1 MFTHNITMDSPPTVQ
16 AVTEHQRLRNIKN
29 CKLYYSRHSH
39 EVLKRKAL
47 KGMARGA
54 IPRAKT
60 CEALKISVVELM
72 QAWHR
77 YTETNSIVEN
87 REERFKALINRYAL
101 S

>member
-1 MFTHNITMDSPPTVQ
+1 MDS
-16 AVTEHQRLRNIKN
+16 TEHQRMRNIRN
-29 CKLYYSRHSH
+29 CRLYYERHAHS
-39 EVLKRKAL
+39 VLKRKAL
-47 KGMARGA
+47 NGMARGS

-77 YTETNSIVEN
+77 YIETNSILEN
-87 REERFKALINRYAL
+87 REEKFKALMSRYAL

>member
-1 MFTHNITMDSPPTVQ
+1 M
-16 AVTEHQRLRNIKN
+16 RNIRN
-29 CKLYYSRHSH
+29 CRLYYERHAHS
-39 EVLKRKAL
+39 VLKRKAL
-47 KGMARGA
+47 NGMARGS

-77 YTETNSIVEN
+77 YIETNSILEN
-87 REERFKALINRYAL
+87 REEKFKALMSRYAL

>member
-1 MFTHNITMDSPPTVQ
+1 M
-16 AVTEHQRLRNIKN
+16 RNIRN
-29 CKLYYSRHSH
+29 CRLYYERHAHS
-39 EVLKRKAL
+39 VLKRKAL
-47 KGMARGA
+47 NGMARGS

-72 QAWHR
+72 HAWSD
-77 YTETNSIVEN
+77 YIKNNIPLES